1 MSKFPGFRIHSSALD
16 IALERRPCEGRVGA
30 LDTPGTRFFQIQS
43 PPAGRSDLSVCE
55 YAVGA
60 WAPRG
65 TPRTPATRTC
75 RHFLARVSRIKNAN

>member
-43 PPAGRSDLSVCE
+43 PPAGRSDLSVCK
-55 YAVGA
+55 YAVEGA
-60 WAPRG
+60 GRGHPVAPRG
-65 TPRTPATRTC
+65 RE
-75 RHFLARVSRIKNAN
+75 HVDIFW